1 MTISSHT
8 VQRFTRLSL
17 LSISVAS
24 GVALTSANAL
34 AQAQWQPNKPITII
48 VPWAAGGSTDQ
59 VTRVTAAELEK
70 HLNQKIVVLN
80 QPGASGSVGTK
91 NAFEAP
97 KDGYTWSAGG
107 AKDLGT
113 YKVLGM
119 LDTSAKDWNI
129 YINVAHIAVVG
140 VNADSPYKTMQD
152 LLDAMKA
159 KPGSI
164 AVATAGVNSSG
175 HAAIEAIAR
184 ATSTTYKHVT
194 YDGGKPAVIAT
205 VAGETQVTTQL
216 AAEQTDMI
224 RAKRIRPLAVVGDK
238 PLQIEGFGT
247 VPPLSQFISGFK
259 DPINYF
265 GIFVPKGVPAEVTA
279 TLDKIWATEISKSEP
294 LRKYAQSN
302 GALFAPSSGETSQA
316 AVFPAIQAY
325 AWTQQA
331 AGKAKVSPDTVGIP
345 KP

>member
-1 MTISSHT
+1 MHIDRS
-8 VQRFTRLSL
+8 RLALRSAVVGAAL
-17 LSISVAS
+17 LAATAV
-24 GVALTSANAL
+24 
-34 AQAQWQPNKPITII
+34 AQAQWKPDKPITII

-70 HLNQKIVVLN
+70 ALNQKIVILN

-91 NAFEAP
+91 NAMDAP
-97 KDGYTWSAGG
+97 KDGYTWAAGA

-119 LDTSAKDWNI
+119 VDTSVKDWNL
-129 YINVAHIAVVG
+129 YLNVAHIAVVG
-140 VNADSPYKTMQD
+140 VNADSPYKTMPE
-152 LLDAMKA
+152 LLEAMRA
-159 KPGSI
+159 KPGSV

-184 ATSTTYKHVT
+184 ATGVSYKHVT
-194 YDGGKPAVIAT
+194 YDGGNPAVVAT
-205 VAGETQVTTQL
+205 VSGETPVTTQL

-224 RAKRIRPLAVVGDK
+224 RAKKIRPLAVVGDK
-238 PLQIEGFGT
+238 PLEIEGYGT
-247 VPPLSQFISGFK
+247 VPPLSQFIPGFK

-265 GIFVPKGVPAEVTA
+265 GIFVPKGVPADVTA
-279 TLDKIWATEISKSEP
+279 TLDKIWATQIANSEA
-294 LRKYAQSN
+294 LKKYAQGR
-302 GALFAPSSGETSQA
+302 GALFAPLYGEAAQQ

-331 AGKAKVSPDTVGIP
+331 AGKAKVSPDTVGIA

>member
-1 MTISSHT
+1 MEIATLRSVLRT
-8 VQRFTRLSL
+8 LVGTAL
-17 LSISVAS
+17 LAAIGS
-24 GVALTSANAL
+24 
-34 AQAQWQPNKPITII
+34 AQAQWQPSKAITII
-48 VPWAAGGSTDQ
+48 VPWAPGGSTDQ

-70 HLNQKIVVLN
+70 ALNQKIVILN

-91 NAFEAP
+91 NAMDAP
-97 KDGYTWSAGG
+97 KDGYTWTAGA

-119 LDTSAKDWNI
+119 VDTSAKDWNM
-129 YINVAHIAVVG
+129 YLNVAHIAVVG
-140 VNADSPYKTMQD
+140 VNADAPYKTMKD

-159 KPGSI
+159 KPGSV

-175 HAAIEAIAR
+175 HSAIEAIAR
-184 ATSTTYKHVT
+184 SAGVTYKHVT
-194 YDGGKPAVIAT
+194 YDGGNPAVVAT

-224 RAKRIRPLAVVGDK
+224 RAKKIRPLAVVGDK
-238 PLQIEGFGT
+238 ALEIEGFGS
-247 VPPLSQFISGFK
+247 VPPLSQFIPGFK

-279 TLDKIWATEISKSEP
+279 TLDKAWATQIANNETLK
-294 LRKYAQSN
+294 KYAQSR
-302 GALFAPSSGETSQA
+302 GALFAPMAGDTAQA

-331 AGKAKVSPDTVGIP
+331 AGKAKVSPDTVGIA

>member
-1 MTISSHT
+1 MIFNARH
-8 VQRFTRLSL
+8 
-17 LSISVAS
+17 A
-24 GVALTSANAL
+24 ALRAAAFATTGTAML
-34 AQAQWQPNKPITII
+34 AFAAAAHAQWQPSKPITVI

-70 HLNQKIVVLN
+70 ALNQKIVILN

-91 NAFEAP
+91 NAMEAP
-97 KDGYTWSAGG
+97 KDGYTWTAGA

-119 LDTSAKDWNI
+119 VDTSAKDWNM
-129 YINVAHIAVVG
+129 YLNVAHIAVVG
-140 VNADSPYKTMQD
+140 VNADAPYKTMTE

-159 KPGSI
+159 KPGSVS
-164 AVATAGVNSSG
+164 VATAGVNSSG

-184 ATSTTYKHVT
+184 GAGVSYKHVT
-194 YDGGKPAVIAT
+194 YDGGNPAVVAT
-205 VAGETQVTTQL
+205 VSGETQVTTQL

-238 PLQIEGFGT
+238 ALEIEGFGT
-247 VPPLSQFISGFK
+247 VPPLSQFMPGFK
-259 DPINYF
+259 DPVNYF

-279 TLDKIWATEISKSEP
+279 TLDKVWASQMANNEALK
-294 LRKYAQSN
+294 KYAQSR
-302 GALFAPSSGETSQA
+302 GALFAPLAGETAQN

-331 AGKAKVSPDTVGIP
+331 AGKAKVSPDTVGIA

>member
-1 MTISSHT
+1 MNKVLHHPALRALAGAALMACT
-8 VQRFTRLSL
+8 VT
-17 LSISVAS
+17 
-24 GVALTSANAL
+24 
-34 AQAQWQPNKPITII
+34 AQAQWQPSKPITII

-70 HLNQKIVVLN
+70 ALNQKVVILN

-91 NAFEAP
+91 NAMEAP
-97 KDGYTWSAGG
+97 KDGYTWTAGA

-119 LDTSAKDWNI
+119 VDTSAKDWNL
-129 YINVAHIAVVG
+129 YLNVAHIAVVG

-152 LLDAMKA
+152 LIDAMKA
-159 KPGSI
+159 KPGSV

-184 ATSTTYKHVT
+184 GAGVSYKHVT
-194 YDGGKPAVIAT
+194 YDGGNPAVVAT
-205 VAGETQVTTQL
+205 VSGETQVTTQL

-224 RAKRIRPLAVVGDK
+224 RAKKIRPLAVVGDK
-238 PLQIEGFGT
+238 ALEIEGYGS
-247 VPPLSQFISGFK
+247 VPPLSQFIPGFK

-265 GIFVPKGVPAEVTA
+265 GIFVPKGVLADVSA
-279 TLDKIWATEISKSEP
+279 TLDKVWATQMANNEALK
-294 LRKYAQSN
+294 KYAQGR
-302 GALFAPSSGETSQA
+302 GALFEPMAGDAAQA

>member
-1 MTISSHT
+1 MKTSSALP
-8 VQRFTRLSL
+8 RLGAIGL
-17 LSISVAS
+17 LLA
-24 GVALTSANAL
+24 AAA

-59 VTRVTAAELEK
+59 VTRVAAAELEK
-70 HLNQKIVVLN
+70 ALGQKVIILN
-80 QPGASGSVGTK
+80 QPGASGSVGSK
-91 NAFEAP
+91 NAMEAP
-97 KDGYTWSAGG
+97 KDGYTWAAGA

-119 LDTSAKDWNI
+119 VDTSIQDWHL
-129 YINVAHIAVVG
+129 YMTVAHIAVVG
-140 VNADSPYKTMQD
+140 VNADTPFKSMPD
-152 LLDAMKA
+152 LLAEMKA
-159 KPGSI
+159 KPGAVS
-164 AVATAGVNSSG
+164 VATAGVNSSG

-184 ATSTTYKHVT
+184 ATGTSYKHVT
-194 YDGGKPAVIAT
+194 YDGGNPAVVAT
-205 VAGETQVTTQL
+205 VSGETQLTTQL

-238 PLQIEGFGT
+238 PLEIEGFGS
-247 VPPLSQFISGFK
+247 VPPLSNFIPGFK

-265 GIFVPKGVPAEVTA
+265 GIFVPKGVPPEVKA
-279 TLDKIWATEISKSEP
+279 TLDKVWSTTMANNEALK
-294 LRKYAQSN
+294 KYAQGR
-302 GALFAPSSGETSQA
+302 GALFAPMHGDAALA

>member
-1 MTISSHT
+1 MKSALP
-8 VQRFTRLSL
+8 VRGLFVASL
-17 LSISVAS
+17 L
-24 GVALTSANAL
+24 AL
-34 AQAQWQPNKPITII
+34 AAGAAMAQWKPTKPITLI
-48 VPWAAGGSTDQ
+48 VPWAPGGSTDQ

-70 HLNQKIVVLN
+70 HLGQKIVIMN

-91 NAFEAP
+91 NAMEAP
-97 KDGYTWSAGG
+97 KDGYTWTAGG

-119 LDTSAKDWNI
+119 LDTSARDWNL
-129 YINVAHIAVVG
+129 YLNVAHIAVVG
-140 VNADSPYKTMQD
+140 VNADTPYKTMKE

-159 KPGSI
+159 KPGQIS
-164 AVATAGVNSSG
+164 VATAGVNSSG
-175 HAAIEAIAR
+175 HSAIEAIAR
-184 ATSTTYKHVT
+184 AAGVTYKHVT
-194 YDGGKPAVIAT
+194 YDGGAPAA
-205 VAGETQVTTQL
+205 VAAASGEVQVTTQL

-238 PLQIEGFGT
+238 PLEIEGFGT
-247 VPPLSQFISGFK
+247 VPPLSQFIPGFK

-265 GIFVPKGVPAEVTA
+265 GLFVPRGVPAEVTA
-279 TLDKIWATEISKSEP
+279 TLDRIWAQNMAGNEA
-294 LRKYAQSN
+294 LRKYAQGR
-302 GALFAPSSGETSQA
+302 GALFAPMAGDAAQA

>member
-1 MTISSHT
+1 MRH
-8 VQRFTRLSL
+8 
-17 LSISVAS
+17 
-24 GVALTSANAL
+24 ALPAL
-34 AQAQWQPNKPITII
+34 ALLVTASAHAQWQPSKPITII

-70 HLNQKIVVLN
+70 ALNQKIVILN

-91 NAFEAP
+91 NAMEAP
-97 KDGYTWSAGG
+97 KDGYTWTAGA

-113 YKVLGM
+113 YRVLGM
-119 LDTSAKDWNI
+119 VDTGVKDWHL
-129 YINVAHIAVVG
+129 YLNVAHIAVVG
-140 VNADSPYKTMQD
+140 VNADTPYKTMAE
-152 LLDAMKA
+152 LLAAMKA
-159 KPGSI
+159 KPGAI
-164 AVATAGVNSSG
+164 PVATAGVNSSG

-184 ATSTTYKHVT
+184 AAGVSYKHVT
-194 YDGGKPAVIAT
+194 YDGGNPAVVAT
-205 VAGETQVTTQL
+205 VSGETQVTTQL

-224 RAKRIRPLAVVGDK
+224 RAKKIRPLAVVGDK
-238 PLQIEGFGT
+238 ALEIEGFGT

-265 GIFVPKGVPAEVTA
+265 GLFVPRGVPAEVTA
-279 TLDKIWATEISKSEP
+279 TLDRVWGAQMASNEA
-294 LRKYAQSN
+294 LRKYAQGR
-302 GALFAPSSGETSQA
+302 GALFAPMAGDAAQA
-316 AVFPAIQAY
+316 AVFPAIQTY